1 MKSLFDVLKKN
12 LGKDY
17 KDIDEMIADGANLD
31 GKIIIQTVY
40 QYMLYQEQINRL
52 DPEMIKIAI
61 NTLMTQKEPL
71 TRPRPS
77 PRIIVQS
84 EQKETENTNEDF
96 AAEVQAYIEAESI
109 SNKEN
114 KKDV

>member
-1 MKSLFDVLKKN
+1 MKTLFDVLKKN

-17 KDIDEMIADGANLD
+17 KNIDEMIVDGENLD

-52 DPEMIKIAI
+52 DPNMIKVVYNA
-61 NTLMTQKEPL
+61 L
-71 TRPRPS
+71 
-77 PRIIVQS
+77 
-84 EQKETENTNEDF
+84 KET
-96 AAEVQAYIEAESI
+96 
-109 SNKEN
+109 KEN

>member
-1 MKSLFDVLKKN
+1 MKSLFEVLNKN

-17 KDIDEMIADGANLD
+17 KNIDEMIADGANLD

-52 DPEMIKIAI
+52 NPDMIKVAY
-61 NTLMTQKEPL
+61 NALK
-71 TRPRPS
+71 
-77 PRIIVQS
+77 
-84 EQKETENTNEDF
+84 
-96 AAEVQAYIEAESI
+96 AA
-109 SNKEN
+109 KGN